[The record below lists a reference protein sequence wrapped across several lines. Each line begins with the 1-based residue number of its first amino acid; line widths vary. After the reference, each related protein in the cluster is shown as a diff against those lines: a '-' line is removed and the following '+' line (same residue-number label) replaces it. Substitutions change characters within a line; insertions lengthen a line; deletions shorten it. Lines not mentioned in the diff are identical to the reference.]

1 MEHRDINIA
10 ELLSYIPASGCS
22 YSEWVSIG
30 MALKDE
36 GCDCS
41 SGDYFHAAHPDT
53 DWAVCLEH
61 AEKIGIGTRAYELIK
76 I

>member
-41 SGDYFHAAHPDT
+41 VYHLDYQLAH
-53 DWAVCLEH
+53 WEEVVE
-61 AEKIGIGTRAYELIK
+61 EMGG
-76 I
+76 